1 MAFVTAAQKS
11 FLAKSTCT
19 PQEAAII
26 RAAFQLVNAV
36 APTSLLDPTSATKL
50 LVEACQ
56 KATDR

>member
-1 MAFVTAAQKS
+1 MAFVTAAQKK
-11 FLAKSTCT
+11 FLDKSTCT

-26 RAAFQLVNAV
+26 RAAFQLTNAV
-36 APTSLLDPTSATKL
+36 APTSLLDSTSATKL